1 MKDRKIDFENWNRK
15 ELYTHFAHTSAPF
28 WSVTYEEDVTE
39 IYRFAK
45 RNGVSFYHAMIWTV
59 SKAMNSVQ
67 AFRYTIREDGIY
79 ELSERLPS
87 FTSMKENSEVFQ
99 IITSLSLNDSPLD
112 YCKQAAIQAQNQNE
126 FIRYDLESDA
136 LIFISCLPW
145 IKVTDLSNEGMTDPA
160 DSVPRIAWGRFEEKN
175 GKYLLGMNLEV
186 NHRLIDG
193 IHIAQFH
200 DAFQKIAQSLNPE
213 MI

>member
-1 MKDRKIDFENWNRK
+1 
-15 ELYTHFAHTSAPF
+15 
-28 WSVTYEEDVTE
+28 
-39 IYRFAK
+39 
-45 RNGVSFYHAMIWTV
+45 
-59 SKAMNSVQ
+59 
-67 AFRYTIREDGIY
+67 
-79 ELSERLPS
+79 
-87 FTSMKENSEVFQ
+87 
-99 IITSLSLNDSPLD
+99 
-112 YCKQAAIQAQNQNE
+112 
-126 FIRYDLESDA
+126 
-136 LIFISCLPW
+136 
-145 IKVTDLSNEGMTDPA
+145 MTDPA